1 MKIIV
6 YRFVD
11 GHTEEIEVSEEVFE
25 VFSEIEKEEMREEWR
40 HRWRMRKKLVSMD
53 ELQEQGYQFEDKNS
67 SFEEKLI
74 AEEIRLSQKAAL
86 SKGYISLST
95 EQRQLLRQI
104 YIEQKSLKAIAVE
117 LGITYQAVQNRHIKI
132 LNHLRK
138 FFD

>member
-53 ELQEQGYQFEDKNS
+53 EVQEQGYQFEDKNS

>member
-67 SFEEKLI
+67 SFDEKLI